1 MARKQKPPVDWHAI
15 AEHQGVLGATGW
27 MVADV
32 HQLREDQEWSVWSD
46 DDALIWL
53 QRYDKYMLGAMTSAG
68 WSAMESLMD
77 DGPLNEE
84 LP

>member
-1 MARKQKPPVDWHAI
+1 MARRQEPPVDWHAI
-15 AEHQGVLGATGW
+15 AEEQGVLGTTGW

-32 HQLREDQEWSVWSD
+32 HQLREVQGWSVWSD

-53 QRYDKYMLGAMTSAG
+53 QNHVKYMLEAMISAG

-77 DGPLNEE
+77 DGPLNE
-84 LP
+84 